1 MTPMTK
7 RPSRKKLR
15 AVAASMVHLKPL
27 PELSQTAR
35 LFCAMFDDPP
45 HPNTQ
50 DYATIEEYLEAY
62 HAWRI
67 LVYKKYDVNPAA
79 PPADPL

>member
-1 MTPMTK
+1 MTK
-7 RPSRKKLR
+7 RPSRKKLS
-15 AVAASMVHLKPL
+15 AVAASMGHLKPL

-35 LFCAMFDDPP
+35 LLCAIFDDPP
-45 HPNTQ
+45 GPDTQ

-67 LVYKKYDVNPAA
+67 LVHKKYDANPAA
-79 PPADPL
+79 QPAGPS